1 MGNGPLG
8 DARGQEE
15 GGAQLRHTPP
25 PHAEGPPSSPGH
37 LCPPFL
43 TLERMGGELVFGGDS
58 A

>member
-15 GGAQLRHTPP
+15 GGAQLRHTP